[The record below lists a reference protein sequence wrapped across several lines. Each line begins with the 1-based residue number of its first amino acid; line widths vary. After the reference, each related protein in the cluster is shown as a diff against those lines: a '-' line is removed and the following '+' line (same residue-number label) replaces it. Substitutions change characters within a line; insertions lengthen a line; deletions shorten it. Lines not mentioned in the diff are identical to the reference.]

1 MRLMQA
7 RGRAKWVGDRA
18 WSRSL
23 QRILEQ
29 LVTKPLGIRY
39 IGTVNAL
46 TEFYTRQ
53 RSNFLAYLIR
63 RTGDYE
69 LSCDILQESF
79 LRLFER
85 YGAERLS
92 PQLLYTVG
100 RNLVIDRLR
109 QRKVQTVSIDDHDCS
124 NNQEEHQLLVREE
137 YRQVLAAM
145 SHLEDDERDLLS
157 LLISSG
163 MGYRDLRQLPD
174 LPKPTSRSR
183 FIAPARS

>member
-1 MRLMQA
+1 
-7 RGRAKWVGDRA
+7 VD
-18 WSRSL
+18 
-23 QRILEQ
+23 
-29 LVTKPLGIRY
+29 
-39 IGTVNAL
+39 AL
-46 TEFYTRQ
+46 KEFYTRQ
-53 RSNFLAYLIR
+53 RSSFLSYLIR

-100 RNLVIDRLR
+100 RNMVIDRM
-109 QRKVQTVSIDDHDCS
+109 RKRPNSTVSIEDHDCS
-124 NNQEEHQLLVREE
+124 NTREEHQLLVREE

-145 SHLEDDERDLLS
+145 RHLEDDERDLLS

-163 MGYRDLRQLPD
+163 MGYRDLAAVTGFTETNIKVKIHR
-174 LPKPTSRSR
+174 
-183 FIAPARS
+183 ARKKLKEHLGIGNK